1 MPLNRPRGIADADS
15 NPSAAV
21 PIGAL
26 YARTFAGNSCARI
39 TAISRLFEPQ
49 SARSRRARMR
59 RESACERIRSRY
71 RRGKEKA
78 LGQSVVARD
87 RRQRDGNVE
96 MSRMSRDPRAGIRAA
111 NQIAMSAIASQLQ
124 HPQTRSSKRSR
135 GALNSRRAT
144 SGIFPRKRA
153 TRKPSPFVRWS
164 QRIASAR
171 SRSATS
177 LEIAKEIR
185 Q

>member
-96 MSRMSRDPRAGIRAA
+96 MSRMPRSASGHSRGESDRHVGDRFTIATSA
-111 NQIAMSAIASQLQ
+111 NAFFETL
-124 HPQTRSSKRSR
+124 PRSS
-135 GALNSRRAT
+135 
-144 SGIFPRKRA
+144 
-153 TRKPSPFVRWS
+153 
-164 QRIASAR
+164 
-171 SRSATS
+171 
-177 LEIAKEIR
+177 
-185 Q
+185 